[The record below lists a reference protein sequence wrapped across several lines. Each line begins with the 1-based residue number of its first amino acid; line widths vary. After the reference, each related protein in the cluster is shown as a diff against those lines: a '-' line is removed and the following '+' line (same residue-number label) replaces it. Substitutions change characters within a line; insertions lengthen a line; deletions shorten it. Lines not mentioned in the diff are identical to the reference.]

1 MGTYSVAEAK
11 NRLPALI
18 NKAIEG
24 EEVVVSRHGKP
35 VAELH
40 AAICRRLR
48 MWLVTL
54 DCSLAA
60 AAQAVGIDV
69 LVPVE

>member
-1 MGTYSVAEAK
+1 M
-11 NRLPALI
+11 
-18 NKAIEG
+18 
-24 EEVVVSRHGKP
+24 VVTRHGKP

-40 AAICRRLR
+40 AAIFWRLR

-54 DCSLAA
+54 DRSLAA

>member
-1 MGTYSVAEAK
+1 
-11 NRLPALI
+11 
-18 NKAIEG
+18 
-24 EEVVVSRHGKP
+24 
-35 VAELH
+35 
-40 AAICRRLR
+40 